1 MTMTANRFQ
10 TEFDNCPILDGCEYI
25 EADLGAGVTVR
36 AYASHDPYA
45 KPEDDDPEDVAAFN
59 NDTLHF
65 CILRLNVYVAGKCI
79 KKAAASLHQIGID
92 ESSDNNGSNL
102 TDCANELLDE
112 IDLAGIVGDFAKKAA
127 VAAKAMKKGGSR

>member
-1 MTMTANRFQ
+1 MNATANRFKS
-10 TEFDNCPILDGCEYI
+10 EFDNWPILDGSEYI
-25 EADLGAGVTVR
+25 EADLGAGVAVR
-36 AYASHDPYA
+36 AYAIHDPYA
-45 KPEDDDPEDVAAFN
+45 KPEEDDPEDVAAFN

-65 CILRLNVYVAGKCI
+65 CFLRLNVYVAGRCI

-112 IDLAGIVGDFAKKAA
+112 IDLAGIVGEFAKKAA
-127 VAAKAMKKGGSR
+127 AAAKAMKKGGTR